1 MKILIAV
8 SFFEKIIYR
17 TFHDGLYLLK
27 TGVEMEIIDEI
38 SLVEW
43 LVNNFKSFGN

>member
-8 SFFEKIIYR
+8 RFFFWKR
-17 TFHDGLYLLK
+17 LFTFHDGLYFLK

>member
-8 SFFEKIIYR
+8 SFFEKIIYISWW
-17 TFHDGLYLLK
+17 FVFLK